1 MICLAIGI
9 WVFALDLKKIFQIE
23 NFMISVI
30 QIQRFFGVLGAG
42 GRRGGKEGIPRF
54 FTRLLC
60 AKCFAYH
67 VILHKAEIDLSG
79 LLL

>member
-1 MICLAIGI
+1 MICLTIGI

-30 QIQRFFGVLGAG
+30 QIQRIFGGG
-42 GRRGGKEGIPRF
+42 GRSGGKERIPRF
-54 FTRLLC
+54 ITHLLC

-67 VILHKAEIDLSG
+67 VILHKAEIDLNG